1 MNSKVSFLFGP
12 LTIFWLILIAGFFLF
27 LLKRKRACIVCG
39 ILSMVWLSMISVSFL
54 PVFLVRSL
62 ENRFHPLLKTS
73 ELSSKDSVY
82 ILVLGSGYIFNRNLP
97 PNDQLSLNSLGRV
110 TEAIRLHRLL
120 IGSMLILPGSAQSEN
135 VNNPGLFIQTAKAL
149 GVNENEI
156 RFFGIHDNTRMEAL
170 DYTNKFGTNNT
181 LILVTDAVHMPRA
194 MFLFEKA
201 GQSPIPSP
209 TNHLVKSD
217 WNNGI
222 RDWFP
227 SSSNIAMMEYA
238 MYEIEGMIYARL
250 FYKVI
255 DKVKEGKK

>member
-1 MNSKVSFLFGP
+1 
-12 LTIFWLILIAGFFLF
+12 
-27 LLKRKRACIVCG
+27 
-39 ILSMVWLSMISVSFL
+39 MISVSFL
-54 PVFLVRSL
+54 PVFLLRSL
-62 ENRFHPLLKTS
+62 ENRFHPLLETS
-73 ELSSKDSVY
+73 ELNSKDSVY
-82 ILVLGSGYIFNRNLP
+82 ILVLGSGYIFNKNLP

-120 IGSMLILPGSAQSEN
+120 NGSLLVLPGSAQAEN
-135 VNNPGLFIQTAKAL
+135 KDKPGLFIQTAIAL

-156 RFFGIHDNTRMEAL
+156 RFFGIHDNTQMEAL

-194 MFLFEKA
+194 MFLFEKT
-201 GQSPIPSP
+201 GQLPIPSP

-222 RDWFP
+222 RDWIP
-227 SSSNIAMMEYA
+227 SSLNIAMMEYA

-250 FYKVI
+250 FHKVI
-255 DKVKEGKK
+255 DEVKEGKK

>member
-1 MNSKVSFLFGP
+1 MDSKVNFLFGP
-12 LTIFWLILIAGFFLF
+12 LTIFWLIIIAGFFLF
-27 LLKRKRACIVCG
+27 LLKRKRASIVCG
-39 ILSMVWLSMISVSFL
+39 IFSIIWLLLISVSFL

-62 ENRFHPLLKTS
+62 ENRFPSLPETS
-73 ELSSKDSVY
+73 ELNLKDSVN
-82 ILVLGSGYIFNRNLP
+82 ILVLGSGYIFNKKLP
-97 PNDQLSLNSLGRV
+97 PNDQLSFNSLGRV

-120 IGSMLILPGSAQSEN
+120 NGSLLVLPGSARAEN
-135 VNNPGLFIQTAKAL
+135 KDKPGLFIQTAIAL

-156 RFFGIHDNTRMEAL
+156 HFFGTHDNTQMEAL
-170 DYTNKFGTNNT
+170 DYTKKFGTNNT

-201 GQSPIPSP
+201 GQFPIPSP

-222 RDWFP
+222 KDWFP
-227 SSSNIAMMEYA
+227 VSANIAMMEYT

-250 FYKVI
+250 FYKGI
-255 DKVKEGKK
+255 ADKK

>member
-27 LLKRKRACIVCG
+27 LLKRKRASMVCG
-39 ILSMVWLSMISVSFL
+39 IFSIVWLAMISVSFL

-62 ENRFHPLLKTS
+62 ENRFHPLLETS
-73 ELSSKDSVY
+73 ELNSQDSVY
-82 ILVLGSGYIFNRNLP
+82 ILVLGSGYTFNKNLP
-97 PNDQLSLNSLGRV
+97 PNDQLSLNSLARV
-110 TEAIRLHRLL
+110 TEAIRLHRSLSRSL
-120 IGSMLILPGSAQSEN
+120 IVVSGTVQGEK
-135 VNNPGLFIQTAKAL
+135 VNEQGLFMQIALAL
-149 GVNENEI
+149 GVDAKEI
-156 RFFGIHDNTRMEAL
+156 RLLGTHETTQMEAL

-194 MFLFEKA
+194 MFLFEKT
-201 GQSPIPSP
+201 GQLPIPSS

-222 RDWFP
+222 RDWIP

-255 DKVKEGKK
+255 DKVKKGKK